1 MGIPH
6 SFFEEKLE
14 AMKDAKR
21 ARLDTDLSVSDLKE
35 LVEQYKQV
43 YIESTGEKFPS
54 DPKQQ
59 LLLSVKAVF
68 DSWDSPRANKYFS
81 K

>member
-43 YIESTGEKFPS
+43 YIESTVEKFPS

-68 DSWDSPRANKYFS
+68 DSWTAQELTNIFS

>member
-54 DPKQQ
+54 DPK
-59 LLLSVKAVF
+59 
-68 DSWDSPRANKYFS
+68 
-81 K
+81 